1 MQSVPKKKKLIHS
14 VRPAL
19 LSTKARQRYYK
30 KGKLQVSFMT
40 HIFHEHRYKNPQQN
54 NQIQQCITKNYAPEL
69 SDIYSGIQDWFNIQ
83 DQLM

>member
-1 MQSVPKKKKLIHS
+1 
-14 VRPAL
+14 
-19 LSTKARQRYYK
+19 
-30 KGKLQVSFMT
+30 MT